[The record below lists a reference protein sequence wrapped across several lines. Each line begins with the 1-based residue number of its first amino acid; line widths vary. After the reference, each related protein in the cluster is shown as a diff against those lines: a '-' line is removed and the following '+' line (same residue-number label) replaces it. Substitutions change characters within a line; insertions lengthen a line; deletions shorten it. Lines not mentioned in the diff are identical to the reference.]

1 MVRQV
6 LDAAGLA
13 ARVATHV
20 LRERVGPPVRLATRH
35 DVPPSAEAITPEW
48 LTDAIAPGV
57 TAARAERVE
66 ITGGSDGTSSRRAL
80 SVTWNSAGAG
90 AGLPTRLFVKSA
102 ASFFSRMLLGLTDI
116 AEGES
121 VFYNRVRSGLEL
133 RSPRSHFAAFDHRT
147 CRSVVLLED
156 LGERGWTFPDPRE
169 NKVTYDDA
177 RDMVGEMARY
187 HGSLWGSRRFAEDL
201 SALREAEA
209 WQHNLDRKVGFRSRT
224 MRGFDRA
231 KEILPGRVVDR
242 RDDLYPAFHASLA
255 LHSRGPQTLLHQDL
269 HLGNWLRDDAGR
281 MGLYDWQ
288 CVARGNWG
296 LDYSYALAGA
306 LAPEDRN
313 AWQEDLLSEY
323 LVGLRETGARDL
335 PDFDEAW
342 LTYRQQPLHALVFG
356 LFTLGGTRFEPE
368 LQPRDYT
375 LAAIERIAR
384 CVDDLGTLD
393 ALAVA

>member
-1 MVRQV
+1 VV
-6 LDAAGLA
+6 HHALETAGLA

-20 LRERVGPPVRLATRH
+20 LRERVAPPVRVSTRH
-35 DVPPSAEAITPEW
+35 DVPPSAEAISPEW
-48 LTDAIAPGV
+48 LTDAIASGVPG
-57 TAARAERVE
+57 ARAERVE
-66 ITGGSDGTSSRRAL
+66 ITGGSDGTSSRRAV
-80 SVTWNSAGAG
+80 SVTWNGAGAD

-121 VFYNRVRSGLEL
+121 VFYNRVRPGLRL
-133 RSPRSHFAAFDHRT
+133 RSPRSYFAAFDRRT
-147 CRSVVLLED
+147 YRSVVLLED
-156 LGERGWTFPDPRE
+156 LGQRGWTFPDPRE

-177 RDMVGEMARY
+177 RDMVAEMARY

-201 SALREAEA
+201 STLRHAEA
-209 WQHNLDRKVGFRSRT
+209 WQHDLDRKVGFRSRT

-231 KEILPGRVVDR
+231 REVLPARLVDR

-255 LHSRGPQTLLHQDL
+255 LHRRGPQTLLHQDL

-288 CVARGNWG
+288 CVARGGWG

-306 LAPEDRN
+306 LDPEDRE
-313 AWQEDLLSEY
+313 AWQEDLLTGY
-323 LVGLRETGARDL
+323 LLGLHEAGARDV
-335 PDFDEAW
+335 PDLDEAW
-342 LTYRQQPLHALVFG
+342 LTYRQQPLHALAFG

-393 ALAVA
+393 ALAAA